1 MAKGR
6 EKSVSRKMKQVFLVF
21 CEGETEENYIDF
33 LRRKYKSPIKIVPK
47 TGGTQISQ
55 RLIDKYQKELQLS
68 KNDRITTFLMYDL
81 DVASV
86 VKKLKSCK
94 AIGLFS
100 NPCIELWFLLH
111 SKDQKNALTTK
122 QCLQILKNSHVDWNN
137 YEKSQ
142 ITEMQKKIL
151 WENKSVAIERAKTLA
166 EETNPSS
173 SVYQLLEAIEN
184 FRK

>member
-1 MAKGR
+1 MVKGR

-21 CEGETEENYIDF
+21 CEGETEENYINF

-47 TGGTQISQ
+47 TEGTKISQ
-55 RLIDKYQKELQLS
+55 HLINKCQKELQLS
-68 KNDRITTFLMYDL
+68 KNDQITTFLMYDL
-81 DVASV
+81 DVATV
-86 VKKLKSCK
+86 VEKLKSCK

-111 SKDQKNALTTK
+111 FKDQKNALTTK
-122 QCLQILKNSHVDWNN
+122 QCLQTLKNSHVDWNN

-142 ITEMQKKIL
+142 ITEVQKKIL
-151 WENKSVAIERAKTLA
+151 WENKSVAIKRAKTLA
-166 EETNPSS
+166 AETNPSS

-184 FRK
+184 FSK